1 MKNTQRRSKKGFTL
15 VELIVVIAII
25 GVLAAIIV
33 PTTLHFVNEA
43 RVEAANQE
51 ASGIFNALDG
61 SMTLAIAN
69 GDDIYGENV
78 PTGKNG
84 ETLKGMLT
92 ELEISKT
99 DHEVTIVLSFTPD
112 ATDTE
117 DATPPGTV
125 TMTLT
130 TDGDTGAKYEKSY
143 TVNSNPL
150 KSASGT
156 DGFKIVL
163 NSSGALNITDYTA
176 TTQTTEG
183 GE

>member
-69 GDDIYGENV
+69 GDDIYGESV
-78 PTGKNG
+78 PEDKNG
-84 ETLKGMLT
+84 EALKEMLA

-99 DHEVTIVLSFTPD
+99 DHEVKIVLSFTPD
-112 ATDTE
+112 ATDPSVV
-117 DATPPGTV
+117 TPPGTV

-130 TDGDTGAKYEKSY
+130 TAGDPDAEYEKSY
-143 TVNSNPL
+143 TVSANPL
-150 KSASGT
+150 QSNTGYT
-156 DGFKIVL
+156 
-163 NSSGALNITDYTA
+163 ITINNNGPNVA
-176 TTQTTEG
+176 ETTTTPPAPPEG
-183 GE
+183 D

>member
-1 MKNTQRRSKKGFTL
+1 MSKLFRHGKKGFTL

-69 GDDIYGENV
+69 GTTIYMESESASVTVSN
-78 PTGKNG
+78 KKSLQ
-84 ETLKGMLT
+84 EMLN
-92 ELEISKT
+92 ELEISNT
-99 DHEVTIVLSFTPD
+99 DNEVTIILKYEGAD
-112 ATDTE
+112 
-117 DATPPGTV
+117 GTGEV

-130 TDGDTGAKYEKSY
+130 TKGDEDAKYEKSY
-143 TVNSNPL
+143 TVTGGNPL
-150 KSASGT
+150 NPASGN
-156 DGFKIVL
+156 GFKIVL
-163 NSSGALNITDYTA
+163 TAANNPAISDNNAQQSG
-176 TTQTTEG
+176 E
-183 GE
+183 